1 MARSS
6 QARASACRR
15 SMRFTRTGAAT
26 MFCSTFICGK
36 RLKLWNTMPI
46 RSRAL
51 AISRSDMRAPA
62 AVPVNAIAD
71 RLAVDCDRPTLV
83 LLEQVDAA
91 QQGGLARTARTDHH
105 DDLAGADCE
114 RDVAQHLDRAEALV
128 QADDVEHRALLP
140 GRCNFNGRGGRV
152 VQGVF
157 HRGPGYS
164 R

>member
-62 AVPVNAIAD
+62 AVPVDAIAD
-71 RLAVDCDRPTLV
+71 RLAVDRDRPALV

-91 QQGGLARTARTDHH
+91 QQGCLARTARTDHDH
-105 DDLAGADCE
+105 DLSWADRE
-114 RDVAQHLDRAEALV
+114 RNVAQHLDRAKALV
-128 QADDVEHRALLP
+128 QARDLEHRVLLP
-140 GRCNFNGRGGRV
+140 GRRELNGR
-152 VQGVF
+152 
-157 HRGPGYS
+157 
-164 R
+164 